1 MATSTKS
8 NSNSSSAVGKGSNKP
23 AADVIVEI
31 KTSANTTKK
40 KATTTKKKSSSSK
53 NRVIEGVKKGLIE
66 VGASLLVALVATAGQ
81 KIKDDWEKKKDIK
94 EELKDCELVVKGFEL
109 NSSIMDKVK
118 LEMIK
123 KRVNHIFVYQNLCEE
138 RLMIY
143 WKESEF
149 WRRKIMSKEGKLQ
162 TATPSANNSKSE
174 QITRKKLG
182 EVG

>member
-8 NSNSSSAVGKGSNKP
+8 NSNSSAAVGKGSNKP

-40 KATTTKKKSSSSK
+40 KATTTKKKSSSSSSK
-53 NRVIEGVKKGLIE
+53 NKVIEGVKKGLIE

-123 KRVNHIFVYQNLCEE
+123 KRINHIFNLRLSESMRIKVNDLLE
-138 RLMIY
+138 RIRVLE
-143 WKESEF
+143 K
-149 WRRKIMSKEGKLQ
+149 K
-162 TATPSANNSKSE
+162 NNE
-174 QITRKKLG
+174 
-182 EVG
+182 

>member
-8 NSNSSSAVGKGSNKP
+8 NSNSSAAVGKGSNKP

-40 KATTTKKKSSSSK
+40 KATTTKKKSSSSSK
-53 NRVIEGVKKGLIE
+53 NKVIEGVKKGLIE

-109 NSSIMDKVK
+109 NSSIMDRVK

-123 KRVNHIFVYQNLCEE
+123 KRINHIFNLRLSESMRIKVNDLLE
-138 RLMIY
+138 RIRVLE
-143 WKESEF
+143 K
-149 WRRKIMSKEGKLQ
+149 K
-162 TATPSANNSKSE
+162 NNE
-174 QITRKKLG
+174 
-182 EVG
+182 

>member
-8 NSNSSSAVGKGSNKP
+8 NSNSSAAVGKGSNKP

-40 KATTTKKKSSSSK
+40 KATTTKKKSSSSSK
-53 NRVIEGVKKGLIE
+53 NKVIEGVKKGLIE

-81 KIKDDWEKKKDIK
+81 KIKDDWKKKKDIK

-123 KRVNHIFVYQNLCEE
+123 KRINHIFNLRLSESMRIKVNDLLE
-138 RLMIY
+138 RIRVLE
-143 WKESEF
+143 K
-149 WRRKIMSKEGKLQ
+149 K
-162 TATPSANNSKSE
+162 NNE
-174 QITRKKLG
+174 
-182 EVG
+182 

>member
-8 NSNSSSAVGKGSNKP
+8 NSNSSAAVGKGSNKP

-40 KATTTKKKSSSSK
+40 KATTTKKKSSSSSK
-53 NRVIEGVKKGLIE
+53 NKVIEGVKKGLIE

-109 NSSIMDKVK
+109 NSSIIDKVK

-123 KRVNHIFVYQNLCEE
+123 KRINHIFNLRLSESMRIKVNDLLE
-138 RLMIY
+138 RIRVLE
-143 WKESEF
+143 K
-149 WRRKIMSKEGKLQ
+149 K
-162 TATPSANNSKSE
+162 NNE
-174 QITRKKLG
+174 
-182 EVG
+182 

>member
-40 KATTTKKKSSSSK
+40 KATTTKKKSSSGK